1 MYNKDKPRTRKLWEV
16 NYLTLKPAP
25 NANWCVWNLLHW
37 TEAPLCSSG
46 FIETSACWLQCCY
59 CFSII
64 ISQDIEVL
72 PDAYCLISNKKNVS
86 EIHNCFW
93 ESSII
98 EMKVKENMFLLM
110 LFIPSKLFPEVL
122 ETGNMY
128 LMRSAWETVQ
138 RIVKVTLIF
147 WYPFIFWQ
155 YLGAHWWCQIISG
168 PPIYLDGRLWTIFLL
183 YSSMKYST
191 QLSPS
196 LDISKYFLNK

>member
-98 EMKVKENMFLLM
+98 EMKVKENTCFCWC
-110 LFIPSKLFPEVL
+110 FLFPP
-122 ETGNMY
+122 NCF
-128 LMRSAWETVQ
+128 Q
-138 RIVKVTLIF
+138 RYWRLAICTWWGQPWK
-147 WYPFIFWQ
+147 Q
-155 YLGAHWWCQIISG
+155 Y
-168 PPIYLDGRLWTIFLL
+168 
-183 YSSMKYST
+183 KE
-191 QLSPS
+191 LSR
-196 LDISKYFLNK
+196 